1 MYLDRLLLSNFKK
14 FNNSEF
20 KFDKGMNIVI
30 GQNDSGKSS
39 LLQAID
45 IALNQRGNGDWRNTS
60 EYGTLLNVQA
70 KKYFLDNVTNKISSK
85 MLPSIK
91 IELFFAEDNH
101 EIPLHDNAFY
111 GPNNSTGKQDFG
123 LTFTYSFDDM
133 FTEEFDEL
141 VKNDSLDFI
150 PFDFYKP
157 NWQMFSGKSYTF
169 RKNPFKS
176 ILINTDAVRGDSY
189 KAFTNQFLA
198 TLTTLEQH
206 SLSLKLKQHLVKFN
220 SDISELELDS
230 QHRLGIDQNR
240 LLVKDTLD
248 VFDSENNDLF
258 VRDSGS
264 GTENIIKTD
273 LSMSSKQSK
282 LVLLEEPENHLSFDL
297 ARQQIEKIE
306 GANEEKRQVIV
317 STHSPLLASK
327 LGVNQLKWLNSE
339 KKLVSFL
346 DISND
351 TRDFFLKADNIDVLQ
366 VILAHKVVLVE
377 GSTEYIVMQDIIQAT
392 YGKTANELG
401 IHIVSMG
408 GNYYKRF
415 IEISRITKNKI
426 LVITDN
432 DAISKRITDAEIAS
446 TDYFMVKMPDN
457 IEDFTFEVALYNQNK
472 DFFSGEKWPHES
484 TKETWHKYSSLDKK
498 LVWLLDHKPDA
509 ALEYS
514 KAFQNNEISAPEYIT
529 EGLKWLQK

>member
-1 MYLDRLLLSNFKK
+1 M
-14 FNNSEF
+14 
-20 KFDKGMNIVI
+20 
-30 GQNDSGKSS
+30 
-39 LLQAID
+39 
-45 IALNQRGNGDWRNTS
+45 
-60 EYGTLLNVQA
+60 
-70 KKYFLDNVTNKISSK
+70 
-85 MLPSIK
+85 
-91 IELFFAEDNH
+91 
-101 EIPLHDNAFY
+101 
-111 GPNNSTGKQDFG
+111 
-123 LTFTYSFDDM
+123 
-133 FTEEFDEL
+133 
-141 VKNDSLDFI
+141 
-150 PFDFYKP
+150 
-157 NWQMFSGKSYTF
+157 
-169 RKNPFKS
+169 
-176 ILINTDAVRGDSY
+176 
-189 KAFTNQFLA
+189 
-198 TLTTLEQH
+198 
-206 SLSLKLKQHLVKFN
+206 
-220 SDISELELDS
+220 
-230 QHRLGIDQNR
+230 DQNR

-248 VFDSENNDLF
+248 VFDSENTDLF

-346 DISND
+346 DISNP

-377 GSTEYIVMQDIIQAT
+377 GSTEYIIIQDIIQAT

-457 IEDFTFEVALYNQNK
+457 IEDFTFEVALY
-472 DFFSGEKWPHES
+472 
-484 TKETWHKYSSLDKK
+484 
-498 LVWLLDHKPDA
+498 
-509 ALEYS
+509 
-514 KAFQNNEISAPEYIT
+514 KADCKNHPNTASERLFVVIAS
-529 EGLKWLQK
+529 